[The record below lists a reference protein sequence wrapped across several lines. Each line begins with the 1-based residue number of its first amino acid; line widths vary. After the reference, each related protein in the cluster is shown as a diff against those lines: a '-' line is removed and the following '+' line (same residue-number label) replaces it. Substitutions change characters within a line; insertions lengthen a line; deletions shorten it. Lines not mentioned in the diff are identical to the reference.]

1 LSTNSSDDLS
11 RLATRQHCPLC
22 EGGKTTEAA
31 LCRKCRMKLPPHMR
45 TNLTAIR
52 KREPGIVAAA
62 IRQAVRYIDVHFQS
76 IRNFG
81 GGRRR

>member
-1 LSTNSSDDLS
+1 MSTNESNDVS
-11 RLATRQHCPLC
+11 RLAKRQHCPLC

-31 LCRKCRMKLPPHMR
+31 ICRKCRMKLPPHMR

-52 KREPGIVAAA
+52 EREPDTVTTA